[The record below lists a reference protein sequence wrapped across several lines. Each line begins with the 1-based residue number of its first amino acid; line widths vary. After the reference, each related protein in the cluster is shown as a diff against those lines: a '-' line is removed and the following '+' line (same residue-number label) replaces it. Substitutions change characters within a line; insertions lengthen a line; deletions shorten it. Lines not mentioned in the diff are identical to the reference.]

1 MGLKLIVITANRKT
15 TWIEL
20 RKSEGKLE
28 FIRTNW
34 NLDQAVTFSTLPTLM
49 VGGDLQKKLVSLV
62 TEINILIHLT
72 QELEEVKE
80 KIL

>member
-1 MGLKLIVITANRKT
+1 M
-15 TWIEL
+15 
-20 RKSEGKLE
+20 LE
-28 FIRTNW
+28 FKRTNW
-34 NLDQAVTFSTLPTLM
+34 NLDQAVTCSTLRTLM
-49 VGGDLQKKLVSLV
+49 VGRDLQKKLISLV

>member
-1 MGLKLIVITANRKT
+1 M
-15 TWIEL
+15 
-20 RKSEGKLE
+20 LE

-34 NLDQAVTFSTLPTLM
+34 NLDQALTSSTLPTLM
-49 VGGDLQKKLVSLV
+49 VLDLQKKLISLV
-62 TEINILIHLT
+62 TELNILMHLT

>member
-1 MGLKLIVITANRKT
+1 MRSGGNKGKWTC
-15 TWIEL
+15 
-20 RKSEGKLE
+20 KSALE
-28 FIRTNW
+28 FIGTNW

-49 VGGDLQKKLVSLV
+49 VGGALQKKLISLV
-62 TEINILIHLT
+62 TEINVLIHLT